1 MTEDE
6 DKCVMYLYK
15 AWHKTM
21 AGDNLW
27 NLIARHIKSRTA
39 PMLRNRFL
47 RVTPGTNCIN
57 LDNMK
62 RNSEDPTHPATRH
75 YNNAHVISLTIFPK
89 ASSTIMDITTK
100 LQHEVRLLVAGTMLE
115 IFLLPCK
122 YTALRCTH
130 MGMEQSKFTY
140 DPEKPSEQFLNYLK
154 LTYTNSLKK
163 ASLVP
168 SDFHF
173 SSIAYNGP
181 DIHSLMSQAEA
192 ERFVLPKE
200 DFMRLN
206 RRQVTGGMMTP
217 QLVSPGPPRPSPP
230 SARGR
235 GRPRKSLPLPISTS
249 TPVRSTAGPVVG
261 RGRKRK
267 MTG

>member
-1 MTEDE
+1 MTEEE

-163 ASLVP
+163 AKLVGP
-168 SDFHF
+168 EFHF
-173 SSIAYNGP
+173 SSLAYHGP
-181 DIHSLMSQAEA
+181 DIHQLMSQAEA

-206 RRQVTGGMMTP
+206 RRQVAATSMMSP
-217 QLVSPGPPRPSPP
+217 QLVPAQVSPGVLSSPG
-230 SARGR
+230 ARGR
-235 GRPRKSLPLPISTS
+235 GRPRKIVSS
-249 TPVRSTAGPVVG
+249 TPLQPQPI

-267 MTG
+267 ITT

>member
-1 MTEDE
+1 MTEEE

-130 MGMEQSKFTY
+130 ME
-140 DPEKPSEQFLNYLK
+140 
-154 LTYTNSLKK
+154 
-163 ASLVP
+163 
-168 SDFHF
+168 
-173 SSIAYNGP
+173 
-181 DIHSLMSQAEA
+181 DIERESQARTE
-192 ERFVLPKE
+192 
-200 DFMRLN
+200 
-206 RRQVTGGMMTP
+206 
-217 QLVSPGPPRPSPP
+217 PP
-230 SARGR
+230 ARY
-235 GRPRKSLPLPISTS
+235 STLYLS
-249 TPVRSTAGPVVG
+249 SSSDSDW
-261 RGRKRK
+261 KNHFK
-267 MTG
+267 FNLKQYL